1 MLPSRYDFPFADR
14 RAILYRK
21 LPMSHQPSR
30 RSFLKLSAAAIAA
43 SSSKLVNAASGSGR
57 IAIITDNSA
66 LVRTEPVQ
74 YALGMLRDAVTAA
87 HLTDDQAAAALC
99 IDIAPPDSLLAK
111 PFSRSSSVTQAET
124 VALIPGAQMGKPA
137 ILVTGV
143 DARGIVYGLLELADR
158 VRSSHNPLSALHLA
172 ASLIETTP
180 NKVRSV
186 SRGFCSEVEDKRWY
200 YHRAFWTSYLDT
212 IAAAR
217 FNRFALT
224 FGLGYDFPRG
234 VTGDYLHFPYPYLVE
249 VPGYDQVHVE
259 PALQPGERQRNLEA
273 LQFIAAETARRGLEF
288 QLGIWTH
295 AYQWT
300 DSPNSDHR
308 IVGLTPETH
317 AAYCRDALALLLE
330 ACPQITGLTMRIHGE
345 SGIPE
350 GSYSFWKTLWEAVPA
365 ARTPEGKPRIIE
377 LDLHAKGLDPETI
390 AIARATGMPIKCGAK
405 FWAEHCGLGYHQT
418 DIRAAEYPRSGVTG
432 TFAVSNGARNFTR
445 YGYGDFYQ
453 KDFGITL
460 LYRVWPG
467 TQRHLLW
474 ADPALA
480 SGYGRAAN
488 FCGAAGMEI
497 MEPLFFKGREGSGHP
512 GGRDAYAEKYLDA
525 PRLNSETREKSA
537 TTSKGLVI
545 PQRSMSASNA
555 AEAASLQPDD
565 LDSAKFAATYMTW
578 GRHLY
583 NPDTDPTFYQRTLAL
598 QFGPAGPALQTALAA
613 ASRILPLVTTAW
625 LPSASNHEFWP
636 EMLTTVQV
644 LPYTKSP
651 LYGDSPAPHNVSA
664 ISPLDP
670 QLFTTIGQHAE
681 NLVNN
686 KQDARYNSSEVITWL
701 ESLVNTSNNALANA
715 RTTAGATA
723 GTPEFRRTQ
732 EDILILIGLG
742 SFYAELFRA
751 GLFYSIHEQTGDPAA
766 ARQSVDAYRKARQS
780 WADFSARAKFIY
792 AADVSYGG
800 PAFRRG
806 NWADRL
812 PAIDTDLAALEQS
825 FKSGPPK
832 TTSAADALRRAAP
845 TPRPVIDA
853 HHTPADSFHP
863 GSDLAITISTPSTV
877 IEAVLWY
884 RHVNHGER
892 WRSVSMQ
899 HSSVSH
905 SAAIPADYTNSLYP
919 LQYYFELRTVSAATL
934 HPPFNSTW
942 SNQPYFAIYK
952 CT

>member
-1 MLPSRYDFPFADR
+1 MADGRSITSARRRDAETKSGCRRHFVLPTGARSITVDSLCPMSPRAAPSSSSPPRPLLAPRPNSPTLHPAPAALPSLLTTLRWFA
-14 RAILYRK
+14 
-21 LPMSHQPSR
+21 PSR
-30 RSFLKLSAAAIAA
+30 FSMRLACSARLSLPHISQTTTPPPRCTLTSRRRTACSPSHFCAPPLSRRPRPSRSSPVPTWANPP
-43 SSSKLVNAASGSGR
+43 SSSLVS
-57 IAIITDNSA
+57 
-66 LVRTEPVQ
+66 
-74 YALGMLRDAVTAA
+74 M
-87 HLTDDQAAAALC
+87 HAALC
-99 IDIAPPDSLLAK
+99 TACSNSPTVSAPRTSLS
-111 PFSRSSSVTQAET
+111 P
-124 VALIPGAQMGKPA
+124 
-137 ILVTGV
+137 
-143 DARGIVYGLLELADR
+143 
-158 VRSSHNPLSALHLA
+158 ALHLA

-200 YHRAFWTSYLDT
+200 YDRAFWTSYLDT
-212 IAAAR
+212 LVAAR

-249 VPGYDQVHVE
+249 VPGYEQVHVE

-317 AAYCRDALALLLE
+317 AAYCRDALALLLK

-390 AIARATGMPIKCGAK
+390 AIARATGMPVKGGAK
-405 FWAEHCGLGYHQT
+405 FWAEHCGLGYHQA
-418 DIRAAEYPRSGVTG
+418 DIRAAEYPRTGVTG

-453 KDFGITL
+453 KDFGIEL

-474 ADPALA
+474 ADSALA

-512 GGRDAYAEKYLDA
+512 GGRDAYAEKSLEA
-525 PRLNSETREKSA
+525 PA
-537 TTSKGLVI
+537 
-545 PQRSMSASNA
+545 P
-555 AEAASLQPDD
+555 QPDD
-565 LDSAKFAATYMTW
+565 LDSAKFAPTYMTW

-583 NPDTDPTFYQRTLAL
+583 NPDTDPTFYQRTLAQ
-598 QFGPAGPALQTALAA
+598 QFGPAGPALETALAA
-613 ASRILPLVTTAW
+613 SSRILPLVTTAW

-636 EMLTTVQV
+636 EMLTTVQI
-644 LPYTKSP
+644 LPYTKTP
-651 LYGDSPAPHNVSA
+651 LYGDNPAPHNVSA

-686 KQDARYNSSEVITWL
+686 KQDARYNSSEVIAWL
-701 ESLVNTSNNALANA
+701 ESLVTTSNNALAKA
-715 RTTAGATA
+715 RTAAGAKA
-723 GTPEFRRTQ
+723 RTPEFRRAQ
-732 EDILILIGLG
+732 EDILILNGLG
-742 SFYAELFRA
+742 SFYAGLFRA
-751 GLFYSIHEQTGDPAA
+751 GLLYSIHEKTGDPAA
-766 ARQSVDAYRKARQS
+766 AQQSVAAYRKARQS

-792 AADVSYGG
+792 AADVSYGR

-812 PAIDTDLAALEQS
+812 PAIDTDLAALEQFFAS
-825 FKSGPPK
+825 APPK
-832 TTSAADALRRAAP
+832 TTSAADALRRAARHST
-845 TPRPVIDA
+845 TPDHRRPPHSRRLLPPRQRSRP
-853 HHTPADSFHP
+853 HH
-863 GSDLAITISTPSTV
+863 LNAIH
-877 IEAVLWY
+877 
-884 RHVNHGER
+884 RH
-892 WRSVSMQ
+892 RSSSLVS
-899 HSSVSH
+899 S
-905 SAAIPADYTNSLYP
+905 
-919 LQYYFELRTVSAATL
+919 R
-934 HPPFNSTW
+934 
-942 SNQPYFAIYK
+942 QPR
-952 CT
+952 